1 MLFNWFNSL
10 GVRRKMIISNLLII
24 IIPFIV
30 LLTVL
35 SIVWGVIRYTNPVNH
50 RQWMMLAPST
60 IQSQVFQL
68 GLEQI
73 NKKLSKE
80 STSIS
85 DILDSSAV
93 LEAQGLD
100 IVILKD
106 NKIVYATPDIEPNIM
121 LSNVKNMIN
130 GLESN
135 HYLNWEGNQFTYVN
149 SYDMGLTVYGAGRIP
164 FMTKSMGPES
174 TDKKMVEGAFG
185 IGILMII
192 AIIIGIGLYI
202 SNRLGEYILRPV
214 IDLKQAADD
223 LKNGIVPKRIAVRNH
238 DELGVTCEA
247 FNNMQESL
255 LKARQEQD
263 LYEERRREMIAGVCH
278 DISTP
283 LTSVK
288 GYASGIIEGIANT
301 EEKQARYV
309 QRIYDMAGR
318 IEHLVNMLSDFSQ
331 LELKQIH
338 YNRDTYALD
347 DLIREYIRERHLN
360 NHELI
365 VLHESYSAEDS
376 LIVIDRIQFYRV
388 LDNLVSNSIKY
399 RRGESVSI
407 DISTA
412 KIDNGCKLTFS
423 DDGKGVPTEMLNRL
437 FDIFFRTDEAR
448 TEVAN
453 GNGIG
458 LAIVKQIV
466 EDMNGSIHAE
476 HNDSGPGLSIVMEFP
491 LDKE

>member
-1 MLFNWFNSL
+1 
-10 GVRRKMIISNLLII
+10 
-24 IIPFIV
+24 
-30 LLTVL
+30 
-35 SIVWGVIRYTNPVNH
+35 
-50 RQWMMLAPST
+50 
-60 IQSQVFQL
+60 
-68 GLEQI
+68 
-73 NKKLSKE
+73 
-80 STSIS
+80 
-85 DILDSSAV
+85 
-93 LEAQGLD
+93 
-100 IVILKD
+100 
-106 NKIVYATPDIEPNIM
+106 
-121 LSNVKNMIN
+121 
-130 GLESN
+130 
-135 HYLNWEGNQFTYVN
+135 
-149 SYDMGLTVYGAGRIP
+149 
-164 FMTKSMGPES
+164 
-174 TDKKMVEGAFG
+174 
-185 IGILMII
+185 
-192 AIIIGIGLYI
+192 
-202 SNRLGEYILRPV
+202 
-214 IDLKQAADD
+214 
-223 LKNGIVPKRIAVRNH
+223 
-238 DELGVTCEA
+238 
-247 FNNMQESL
+247 
-255 LKARQEQD
+255 
-263 LYEERRREMIAGVCH
+263 
-278 DISTP
+278 
-283 LTSVK
+283 
-288 GYASGIIEGIANT
+288 
-301 EEKQARYV
+301 
-309 QRIYDMAGR
+309 
-318 IEHLVNMLSDFSQ
+318 MLSDFSQ

-365 VLHESYSAEDS
+365 VLHESYSAEGS